1 MPALLLPVLPKPA
14 SRPPAR
20 VLHPQL
26 RARRPKRSAPAPFCD
41 AGLIAI
47 CLSGVALVT
56 ALVAFSIVRDI
67 AALNGPAQPLAAPLR
82 P

>member
-1 MPALLLPVLPKPA
+1 M
-14 SRPPAR
+14 
-20 VLHPQL
+20 
-26 RARRPKRSAPAPFCD
+26 
-41 AGLIAI
+41 
-47 CLSGVALVT
+47 ALVT